1 MKLTRLNK
9 SGFTIVEVIMAVT
22 VAGIMAGVL
31 LSVTFRYYVNA
42 AQSQVTADLALESQT
57 LLSQIVE
64 DLRLAVGVGAT
75 NQLPDPNAPG
85 SGWATS
91 DTNNVLIVRSPA
103 VTQDRDIIYEP
114 ATGFPYENEFVF
126 FLQNKVMY
134 KRVIKNTSAAGN
146 AATSTCP
153 AALATSTCPDD
164 RIFSENV
171 TNISFTF
178 YDTNN
183 AVTTDP
189 QLARSVKIT
198 LDMSKKSYGKTINL
212 SNTTQ
217 VTQRNL

>member
-1 MKLTRLNK
+1 MSLTKLNK
-9 SGFTIVEVIMAVT
+9 AGFTIVEVIMAVT

-42 AQSQVTADLALESQT
+42 AQSQVSADLALESQT

-75 NQLPDPNAPG
+75 NQLPDSNAPSG
-85 SGWATS
+85 GWATS
-91 DTNNVLIVRSPA
+91 DANNVLIIRSPA
-103 VTQDRDIIYEP
+103 VTQNRDIIYDA
-114 ATGFPYENEFVF
+114 ATGSPYENEFVF
-126 FLQNKVMY
+126 FLENNVMY
-134 KRVIKNTSAAGN
+134 KRIIKNINASGN
-146 AATSTCP
+146 AATGTCP

-178 YDTNN
+178 YDTND

-189 QLARSVKIT
+189 KLSRSVKIT
-198 LDMSKKSYGKTINL
+198 LDMSKKSYGKTITL